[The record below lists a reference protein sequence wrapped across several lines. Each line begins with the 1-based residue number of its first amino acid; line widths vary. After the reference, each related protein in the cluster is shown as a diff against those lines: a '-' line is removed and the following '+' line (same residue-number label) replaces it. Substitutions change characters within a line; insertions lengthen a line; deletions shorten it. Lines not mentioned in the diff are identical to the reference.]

1 MAGRTLE
8 EYFVALGIK
17 GQNVVLKNI
26 DNVKKKAESLSKT
39 KPVQLKAKAGVFG
52 GVVGNN
58 IIPPQQPGT
67 SQSQPLS
74 PEQKKENK
82 KLIEGINK
90 FANGSKEFV
99 KGVAHFDPVSAVQQ
113 AITSSGSAISA
124 MVKAIPVVGDYLQGL
139 PKGLAEI
146 SNAMVGMAAS
156 AVEIAKSSAATQYA
170 ITNRNA
176 TTKYYGGDKSA
187 IGQSN
192 LSNAQ
197 YSELIMNIAGSFG
210 KIQKP
215 MQGILNE
222 LVKSKN
228 TDALSRVASGNW
240 ASTGTDK
247 GWMLQQISNETAGLP
262 PSIAQAI
269 QTALLKSNK
278 DLIQGKGAE
287 SAAQGI
293 NAKWVNQAESQN
305 AEIFN
310 QTSKRFDDLYNLSNK
325 FNNMQMKMIDS
336 GVNMAG
342 AVDKAAN
349 AISKL
354 PEIINKV
361 NDAVSHSPGAA
372 RKFFESM
379 GIGK

>member
-1 MAGRTLE
+1 MGESTLE
-8 EYFVALGIK
+8 KYFLSLGIK
-17 GQNVVLKNI
+17 GQNVVLSNI
-26 DNVKKKAESLSKT
+26 KKIKKEAGELAKPKTVNV
-39 KPVQLKAKAGVFG
+39 KAKAGLFG
-52 GVVGNN
+52 GVFGNN
-58 IIPPQQPGT
+58 IIPPQQT
-67 SQSQPLS
+67 QPDT
-74 PEQKKENK
+74 EQKKENK
-82 KLIEGINK
+82 KLVEGINK

-124 MVKAIPVVGDYLQGL
+124 MAKAIPVLGDYLQGL

-176 TTKYYGGDKSA
+176 TTKYYGGDKNA

-197 YSELIMNIAGSFG
+197 YSELILGVAGAFG

-222 LVKSKN
+222 LVKTKN
-228 TDALSRVASGNW
+228 TESLSRVASGNW

-247 GWMLQQISNETAGLP
+247 GWLLQQISNETAGLP

-278 DLIQGKGAE
+278 DLIQGKGGE
-287 SAAQGI
+287 TAAQGV
-293 NAKWVNQAESQN
+293 NAAWVNQGEEQN
-305 AEIFN
+305 AKIFAR
-310 QTSKRFDDLYNLSNK
+310 TSAKFDKLYDLSDR
-325 FNNMQMKMIDS
+325 FNNMQIKMIDS

-342 AVDKAAN
+342 AVDKAAI

-354 PEIINKV
+354 PDIINKV
-361 NDAVSHSPGAA
+361 NAAISHSPGAA
-372 RKFFESM
+372 QKLFESM

>member
-8 EYFVALGIK
+8 EYFVSLGIK
-17 GQNVVLKNI
+17 GQNVVLSNI
-26 DNVKKKAESLSKT
+26 KKIKKEAGELT
-39 KPVQLKAKAGVFG
+39 KPKTVNVKAKAGLFG
-52 GVVGNN
+52 GVFGNN
-58 IIPPQQPGT
+58 IIPPQQT
-67 SQSQPLS
+67 QPDT
-74 PEQKKENK
+74 EQKKENK
-82 KLIEGINK
+82 KLVEGINK

-124 MVKAIPVVGDYLQGL
+124 MAKAIPVLGDYLQGL

-176 TTKYYGGDKSA
+176 TTKYYGGDKNA

-197 YSELIMNIAGSFG
+197 YSELILGVAGAFG

-222 LVKSKN
+222 LVKTKN
-228 TDALSRVASGNW
+228 TEALSRVASGNW

-247 GWMLQQISNETAGLP
+247 GWLLQQISNETAGLP

-278 DLIQGKGAE
+278 DLIQGKGGEA
-287 SAAQGI
+287 AAQGVS
-293 NAKWVNQAESQN
+293 AAWVNQGEEQN
-305 AEIFN
+305 AKIFAR
-310 QTSKRFDDLYNLSNK
+310 TSAKFDKLYDLSDR
-325 FNNMQMKMIDS
+325 FNNMQVKMIDS

-342 AVDKAAN
+342 AVDKAAI

-354 PEIINKV
+354 PDIINKV
-361 NDAVSHSPGAA
+361 NAAISHSPGAA
-372 RKFFESM
+372 QKLFESM